1 MAGETPERGWGGLL
15 GRLGGKRPADEVAP
29 TSPVAAPRAPGAQF
43 PTKAL
48 RKFLTTLTSR
58 PNPVLLDLGP
68 VIGANVSFFGE
79 QLGCK
84 ILVEDLY
91 ADIDRQRPHGDE
103 ALAAFFTQAVLAGGS
118 QRRRHSLLGPD

>member
-1 MAGETPERGWGGLL
+1 MRVAGETPERGWGGLL
-15 GRLGGKRPADEVAP
+15 GRLGGRRPTDDDATAAATP
-29 TSPVAAPRAPGAQF
+29 AAPVPSGAQF

-48 RKFLTTLTSR
+48 RKFLATLTSR

-91 ADIDRQRPHGDE
+91 ADIDR
-103 ALAAFFTQAVLAGGS
+103 
-118 QRRRHSLLGPD
+118 